1 MCRVQFFYTLFYGS
15 TILAATLLSAGC
27 SSQLIVK
34 HDYDNSVNFRQYSN
48 YNWMDTA
55 GSDGVN
61 DLNDTR
67 IRNAVERDLAS
78 KGYFKTTGGDPE
90 LLVTYELII
99 TDKEDVITH
108 NYGYWRG
115 ARSETYVD
123 VSVYREGTLVVDIV
137 NPAQNRVIFRGW
149 ATGVVQGELS
159 PEQSEALIN
168 RAVSKILGK
177 FPPN

>member
-1 MCRVQFFYTLFYGS
+1 MCRIRFFHTLFYGS
-15 TILAATLLSAGC
+15 TILAAT
-27 SSQLIVK
+27 
-34 HDYDNSVNFRQYSN
+34 
-48 YNWMDTA
+48 
-55 GSDGVN
+55 
-61 DLNDTR
+61 
-67 IRNAVERDLAS
+67 VERDLAS

-90 LLVTYELII
+90 LLVTYELVI

-108 NYGYWRG
+108 NYDYWRG
-115 ARSETYVD
+115 APSETYVD

-137 NPAQNRVIFRGW
+137 DPAQNRVIFRGW

-168 RAVSKILGK
+168 RAISKILGK